1 MELWNVFFFT
11 FSDIRQHHPQ
21 LFSTFP
27 KPERVEKAFYCI
39 LLVSSSSSLI
49 CFSRTFTM
57 WSSRVS
63 MKRKGLRKGLDIAV
77 AKSWTSQ
84 AASPSPNTIS
94 IRCELPIF
102 LGVTVENGLGYF
114 GSLSVWRRVLAGAFN
129 SYVCFSPFFFLLFKL
144 YKKVFQCSGPPWLLA
159 KEIAHTKLQVS
170 LVF

>member
-114 GSLSVWRRVLAGAFN
+114 GSLSLCLAAGASWRFQL
-129 SYVCFSPFFFLLFKL
+129 SFVCFSPSFSFFSSS
-144 YKKVFQCSGPPWLLA
+144 FQCSGPPWLLA